1 MSGRSF
7 LIGLDGATFDVL
19 DPIMQEGVMPAL
31 REFIGGGVRADLRT
45 VVPALTPPAWT
56 SLMTGRS
63 PGHHGIFD
71 FFTKESPDSYYFH
84 VSSAQDVRAETLW
97 SIANREGR
105 RCTILNFPMTF
116 PAPDVQGN
124 VVPGW
129 MPWRQLRLG
138 CRPADLFDRIK
149 KLPGFEAREL
159 SMDLSPEAKAVQ
171 GCRLEELEEWV
182 SFYIRRERQWLR
194 IVEMLEREDPSDL
207 TAILF
212 DGVDKIQ
219 HLCWRFIDPAY
230 RSPEPSEREARIR
243 SLCLEYYRQLDEIL
257 ARIFAMSGPGDT
269 TFIASDHGFGAQTGT
284 FFVNSWL
291 EKQGYLA
298 WAKDAGPEAGGSGD
312 LGMEQLARHVYLL
325 DWEKTRAYV
334 PTPSG
339 NGIYIVRSGMSSSEY
354 EDLRAALVRDLREV
368 RDENGVPVVSRIF
381 TSDEVFSGPCQDLSP
396 DVTVELRDG
405 GLVSILDSD
414 AVFRTRAEPIGA
426 HRPQGVFLA
435 RGPGYRKGAKVEEL
449 SILDVAPSI
458 LHGLGLPIPA
468 DFEGRVPVEAM
479 APGFR
484 ERERAASVPAPD
496 AVAAE
501 RSSRASRASRASR
514 PKLSQDDEKRL
525 AAHLRALGYLE

>member
-1 MSGRSF
+1 MSGRTF

-19 DPIMQEGVMPAL
+19 DPMMQEGVMPAL
-31 REFIGGGVRADLRT
+31 REFLGGGVRAKLRT

-63 PGHHGIFD
+63 PGYHGIFD
-71 FFTKESPDSYYFH
+71 FFAKESPDSYYFH

-97 SIANREGR
+97 SIVNRAGR
-105 RCTILNFPMTF
+105 RSTVLNFPMTF
-116 PAPDVQGN
+116 PAPHIDGN

-138 CRPADLFDRIK
+138 CRPNDLFDRIK
-149 KLPGFEAREL
+149 KLPGFEAKEL

-194 IVEMLEREDPSDL
+194 ILEMLEREDPSDL

-219 HLCWRFIDPAY
+219 HLCWRFIDPAF
-230 RSPEPSEREARIR
+230 RRPDASERDDRVR
-243 SLCLEYYRQLDEIL
+243 SLCLDYYRQLDEIL
-257 ARIFAMSGPGDT
+257 SRIFAMSGPDDSI
-269 TFIASDHGFGAQTGT
+269 FIASDHGFGAQTGT

-291 EKQGYLA
+291 EKKGYLS
-298 WAKDAGPEAGGSGD
+298 WSNNGGPEAGGSGD

-339 NGIYIVRSGMSSSEY
+339 NGIYIVRSGMTDSEY
-354 EDLRAALVRDLREV
+354 GDLRATLVRELGEV
-368 RDENGVPVVSRIF
+368 RDENGLPVVSRIF
-381 TSDEVFSGPCQDLSP
+381 TSDEVFSGPCQNLSP
-396 DVTVELRDG
+396 DITLELRDG
-405 GLVSILDSD
+405 GLVSILDSET
-414 AVFRTRAEPIGA
+414 VFRTRAEPIGA
-426 HRPQGVFLA
+426 HRPEGVFVA
-435 RGPGYRKGAKVEEL
+435 RGPGYRRGVKLEEL
-449 SILDVAPSI
+449 SILDVAPSV
-458 LHGLGLPIPA
+458 LDSLGLAVPADLEGRIPA
-468 DFEGRVPVEAM
+468 EAM
-479 APGFR
+479 MPGSGERTRKAP
-484 ERERAASVPAPD
+484 ALAPAGSP
-496 AVAAE
+496 VAAKP
-501 RSSRASRASRASR
+501 ASKA
-514 PKLSQDDEKRL
+514 KLSRDDEKKL

>member
-1 MSGRSF
+1 MR
-7 LIGLDGATFDVL
+7 
-19 DPIMQEGVMPAL
+19 EGVMPAL
-31 REFIGGGVRADLRT
+31 REFMGGGVRAKLRT

-71 FFTKESPDSYYFH
+71 FFTKESPDSYFFH
-84 VSSAQDVRAETLW
+84 VSSAQDVQSETLW
-97 SIANREGR
+97 SIVNRGGR
-105 RCTILNFPMTF
+105 RSTVLNFPMTF
-116 PAPDVQGN
+116 PAPHIDGN

-219 HLCWRFIDPAY
+219 HLCWRFIDPAF
-230 RSPEPSEREARIR
+230 RRPDASERDERIR
-243 SLCLEYYRQLDEIL
+243 ALCLEYFRQLDEIL
-257 ARIFAMSGPGDT
+257 SRIFAMGGAEDT

-284 FFVNSWL
+284 FFVNAWL
-291 EKQGYLA
+291 EEKGHLA
-298 WAKDAGPEAGGSGD
+298 WASDAGPGAGGSGD

-325 DWEKTRAYV
+325 DWAKTRAYV

-339 NGIYIVRSGMSSSEY
+339 NGIYIVRSGMSDWDYQE
-354 EDLRAALVRDLREV
+354 LRATLVQDLREV
-368 RDENGVPVVSRIF
+368 KDENGVPVVSRVF
-381 TSDEVFSGPCQDLSP
+381 TKDEVFSGPCQDLSP
-396 DVTVELRDG
+396 DVTLELRDG
-405 GLVSILDSD
+405 GLVSILDSETI
-414 AVFRTRAEPIGA
+414 FRQRAEPIGA
-426 HRPQGVFLA
+426 HRPEGVFFA
-435 RGPGYRKGAKVEEL
+435 RGPGYRKGVELEEL

-458 LHGLGLPIPA
+458 LHGLGLPIPE
-468 DFEGRVPVEAM
+468 DFEGRVPAEAM
-479 APGFR
+479 SPGFR
-484 ERERAASVPAPD
+484 ELDRAVSLLVREAVTVAPAGS
-496 AVAAE
+496 AGI
-501 RSSRASRASRASR
+501 SK
-514 PKLSQDDEKRL
+514 PKLSQDDEKKL
-525 AAHLRALGYLE
+525 AAHLRAHGYLE

>member
-1 MSGRSF
+1 MSGRTF

-19 DPIMQEGVMPAL
+19 DPMMQEGIMPAL
-31 REFIGGGVRADLRT
+31 RQFMGGGVRASLRT

-84 VSSAQDVRAETLW
+84 VSSAQDVRSETLW
-97 SIANREGR
+97 SIVNRHGR
-105 RCTILNFPMTF
+105 RSTVLNFPMTF
-116 PAPDVQGN
+116 PAPHIEGN

-149 KLPGFEAREL
+149 RLPGFEAKEL

-171 GCRLEELEEWV
+171 GCRLEELEEWI
-182 SFYIRRERQWLR
+182 SFYVRRERQWLH
-194 IVEMLEREDPSDL
+194 IIEMLEREDPSDL

-219 HLCWRFIDPAY
+219 HLCWRFIDPAF
-230 RSPEPSEREARIR
+230 RNPDASEREERIR
-243 SLCLEYYRQLDEIL
+243 ALCLSYYRQLDEIL
-257 ARIFAMSGPGDT
+257 ARIFAMAGPEDST
-269 TFIASDHGFGAQTGT
+269 LIASDHGFGAQTGT

-291 EKQGYLA
+291 EKKGYLS
-298 WAKDAGPEAGGSGD
+298 WAKSAGPGAGGSGD

-339 NGIYIVRSGMSSSEY
+339 NGIYIVRSGMSDSEY
-354 EDLRAALVRDLREV
+354 ESLRAALVKELGEV
-368 RDENGVPVVSRIF
+368 RDDNGVPVVSRIF
-381 TSDEVFSGPCQDLSP
+381 TSDEVFSGPCRGLAP
-396 DVTVELRDG
+396 DVTIELRDG

-414 AVFRTRAEPIGA
+414 AVFRARPEPIGA
-426 HRPQGVFLA
+426 HRPQGIFLA
-435 RGPGYRKGAKVEEL
+435 RGPGYRRGVALEEL

-458 LHGLGLPIPA
+458 LHDLGLPIPA
-468 DFEGRVPVEAM
+468 DFEGSVPAQ
-479 APGFR
+479 ALLPGFR
-484 ERERAASVPAPD
+484 ERKRAVSVPNSEPVPVVAP
-496 AVAAE
+496 
-501 RSSRASRASRASR
+501 RSSKSM
-514 PKLSQDDEKRL
+514 LSQDDEKKL